1 MIYRLLSWIKGQA
14 FLSTREYSN
23 AIITFKQMDQKMC
36 LKDNI
41 YVVNSIAEARFYE
54 GNDSAALLGFQ
65 RVRHIYMLLI
75 V

>member
-1 MIYRLLSWIKGQA
+1 MNTIDINVTLV
-14 FLSTREYSN
+14 
-23 AIITFKQMDQKMC
+23 

-65 RVRHIYMLLI
+65 RVR
-75 V
+75 